1 MMELVWTVRNIF
13 ARMWG
18 WFCSLTLVGQIIVV
32 LGLAVVGLVGRS
44 LRRGRR

>member
-1 MMELVWTVRNIF
+1 MELVWTVWNIF

-18 WFCSLTLVGQIIVV
+18 WFCSLSLVGQTIVV
-32 LGLAVVGLVGRS
+32 LALAVVGLASRV

>member
-1 MMELVWTVRNIF
+1 MDLVLTVWNIF

-18 WFCSLTLVGQIIVV
+18 WFCSLNLVGQIIVV
-32 LGLAVVGLVGRS
+32 LALAVAGLVGRA